1 MHGSGLFIINP
12 PYTLPATLQSVLPPL
27 VELLRQDAGAG
38 YQLEFF
44 IP

>member
-12 PYTLPATLQSVLPPL
+12 PYTLPATLQGVISTL

-38 YQLEFF
+38 YSLEFC